1 MANRES
7 TGFKSRNLLV
17 DLLMSV
23 IFLLLISFT
32 FWLIWLTYFRDY
44 FDTGIIESSEKQI
57 YQRELSSSGGRSS
70 RFHFNKPSVAAVSR
84 NSSMCRNC
92 HNDLPHADSR
102 DKRAFLNAHGS
113 FMTCEVCHIK
123 FDESSRM
130 VYRWL
135 DTVSGSYSKN
145 RLNEKDF
152 RIAIAK
158 IEIDGDLTSFN
169 SVEEKKYI
177 MAYLEDEKR
186 LGESWRKAALVR
198 VHENVPDD
206 PISCVDCHS
215 LKQEPVLPL
224 SELAYSEE
232 RINEL
237 TRIEVAGMVMKYEH
251 FYLPSLTRDT
261 NE

>member
-1 MANRES
+1 MANRDS

-17 DLLMSV
+17 DILMGF
-23 IFLLLISFT
+23 IFLLLISFA

-44 FDTGIIESSEKQI
+44 FDTGLIESSNNEI
-57 YQRELSSSGGRSS
+57 YQREISSSGGRSS
-70 RFHFNKPSVAAVSR
+70 RFHFNKPPVAVVSK

-92 HNDLPHADSR
+92 HEDLPHADSR

-113 FMTCEVCHIK
+113 FMTCEICHIK
-123 FDESSRM
+123 FDKSSRM

-135 DTVSGSYSKN
+135 DTVSGRYSTS
-145 RLNEKDF
+145 RLNDKDF
-152 RIAIAK
+152 IIAIAK
-158 IEIDGDLTSFN
+158 RGIDGALRSLN
-169 SVEEKKYI
+169 SVEEINFI

-186 LGESWRKAALVR
+186 LGESRRKAVLAR

-215 LKQEPVLPL
+215 LKQDPVLPL
-224 SELAYSEE
+224 PELAYSEE

-251 FYLPSLTRDT
+251 FYLPSLTRET